1 MSKKEMGGRR
11 RRRLSELGLPSL
23 LSSLPRSASASPSPL
38 PFCRKLKSNFC
49 FPLSLF
55 SFHRLPPSVA
65 SPLFPPWLAASA
77 GGDGSVISRRQ
88 QQGVDTRQTHT
99 SSSIRGARRRTVGS
113 LVLCLLLFGAFKSS
127 CVAFPNFS
135 PREAWFLWAVWMYR
149 SGDLKGFSTKLMF
162 ESVSPWLNVGDSAAA
177 FEYDKGRQ

>member
-1 MSKKEMGGRR
+1 M
-11 RRRLSELGLPSL
+11 GLPSL
-23 LSSLPRSASASPSPL
+23 LSSLPRSASASASPL

-65 SPLFPPWLAASA
+65 SPLFLPWLAASWA

-88 QQGVDTRQTHT
+88 QPGVDTRQTHAAAA
-99 SSSIRGARRRTVGS
+99 SEDKEEELSALSYCVFFFQIIPPA
-113 LVLCLLLFGAFKSS
+113 LVC

-135 PREAWFLWAVWMYR
+135 PREACF
-149 SGDLKGFSTKLMF
+149 F
-162 ESVSPWLNVGDSAAA
+162 VGGLDGSKQRLERIFDKAHVPQYISAAGC
-177 FEYDKGRQ
+177 GRLRSSL

>member
-23 LSSLPRSASASPSPL
+23 LSSLPRSASASASPL

-65 SPLFPPWLAASA
+65 SPLFLPWLAASWA
-77 GGDGSVISRRQ
+77 GLEGMALSSPGGNSQGSTLDRPTQ
-88 QQGVDTRQTHT
+88 QQHQRTKKKNCRLSRIV
-99 SSSIRGARRRTVGS
+99 SSS
-113 LVLCLLLFGAFKSS
+113 FKSS
-127 CVAFPNFS
+127 PLRSCV
-135 PREAWFLWAVWMYR
+135 V
-149 SGDLKGFSTKLMF
+149 
-162 ESVSPWLNVGDSAAA
+162 
-177 FEYDKGRQ
+177 